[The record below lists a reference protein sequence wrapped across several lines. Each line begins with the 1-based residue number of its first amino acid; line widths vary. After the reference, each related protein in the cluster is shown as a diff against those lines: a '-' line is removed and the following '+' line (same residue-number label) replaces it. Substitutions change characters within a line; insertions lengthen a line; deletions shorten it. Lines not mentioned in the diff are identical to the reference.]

1 MASPERLSVP
11 PDSPCVKKDP
21 QKVSWGT
28 TVTTIRATRRFS
40 HHRTT
45 PPAIGTGNGNAV
57 EAVVLD
63 IPTCV
68 VSSPQSST
76 RYDQLDVMMQ

>member
-11 PDSPCVKKDP
+11 QDSPCVKKDP

-40 HHRTT
+40 HHRAT
-45 PPAIGTGNGNAV
+45 PPAIGGNGNAV
-57 EAVVLD
+57 EGVVD